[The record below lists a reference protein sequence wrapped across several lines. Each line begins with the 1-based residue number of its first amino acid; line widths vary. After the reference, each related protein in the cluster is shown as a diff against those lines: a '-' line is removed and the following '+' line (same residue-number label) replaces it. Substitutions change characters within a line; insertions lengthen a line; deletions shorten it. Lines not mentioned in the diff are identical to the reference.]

1 MTTPTYV
8 IGIGEVLCGSM
19 LLAATMALHGC
30 GVLVTLRSTGTLKR
44 RAGTAGAGIAGI
56 GILVVASW
64 MLVLLHLLEV
74 IVWALFYLW
83 SNALDTAQVNASIAY
98 YFALMEYTTIG
109 SAYNLKLDWRLLE
122 GMDGIAGLLTF
133 AWSTGV
139 LLTLAEDF
147 QSTQLAAMHARRE
160 ARRNKRS
167 AGGER
172 TERP

>member
-30 GVLVTLRSTGTLKR
+30 GVLVTLRSTGALKR
-44 RAGTAGAGIAGI
+44 RAGASGAGIAGI
-56 GILVVASW
+56 GVLVVASW

-83 SNALDTAQVNASIAY
+83 SNALDTAHVNASVAY
-98 YFALMEYTTIG
+98 YFALMQYTTIG
-109 SAYNLKLDWRLLE
+109 SAYNLRLDWRLLE
-122 GMDGIAGLLTF
+122 GMNGIAGLLTF

-139 LLTLAEDF
+139 LLTLAEEF
-147 QSTQLAAMHARRE
+147 QSARLAAMQARRE
-160 ARRNKRS
+160 AQQNRRTVD
-167 AGGER
+167 GDR
-172 TERP
+172 THSP

>member
-19 LLAATMALHGC
+19 LLAVTMALHGC
-30 GVLVTLRSTGTLKR
+30 GVLVTLRSTGALKR
-44 RAGTAGAGIAGI
+44 RAGRAGAGVAGI
-56 GILVVASW
+56 GVLIVASW

-74 IVWALFYLW
+74 VVWALFYVW
-83 SNALDTAQVNASIAY
+83 SNAVNSPDANASLAY

-122 GMDGIAGLLTF
+122 GMNGIAGLLTF

-139 LLTLAEDF
+139 LLSLAEDF
-147 QSTQLAAMHARRE
+147 QSARLSAMAARSETRRGP
-160 ARRNKRS
+160 RGPGS
-167 AGGER
+167 
-172 TERP
+172 

>member
-19 LLAATMALHGC
+19 LLAVTMTLHGC
-30 GVLVTLRSTGTLKR
+30 GVLVTLRSTGALKR
-44 RAGTAGAGIAGI
+44 RAGPAAAGVAGM
-56 GILVVASW
+56 GILIVASW

-83 SNALDTAQVNASIAY
+83 SNALDSAQANASLAY

-122 GMDGIAGLLTF
+122 GMNGIAGLLTF

-139 LLTLAEDF
+139 LLSLAEEF
-147 QSTQLAAMHARRE
+147 QSTRLSAMAARGE
-160 ARRNKRS
+160 AQRGPRGPGS
-167 AGGER
+167 
-172 TERP
+172 